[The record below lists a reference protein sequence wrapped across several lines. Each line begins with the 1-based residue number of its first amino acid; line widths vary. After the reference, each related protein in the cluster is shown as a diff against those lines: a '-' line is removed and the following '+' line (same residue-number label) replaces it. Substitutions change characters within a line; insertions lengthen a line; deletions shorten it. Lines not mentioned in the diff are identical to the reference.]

1 MGAGGLASKGAW
13 GQEGLPAV
21 PFYLRSSCPG
31 LPGRQKRPQSYIHLL
46 LGLHPPLPMAIPP
59 RTSSM
64 PLQGQSPSPECKP
77 QLTQVTQHHPGMLP
91 PVPFGESQP
100 GGEGLWQAAPRSP
113 APQSPRL
120 PLGAQ
125 VRSPWPGRGPCPAA
139 SRGWRGRQVPAAP
152 PVPFST
158 APCLPRSPSGG
169 TARLKYQSRPSRGA
183 QELTSAAPGF

>member
-1 MGAGGLASKGAW
+1 M
-13 GQEGLPAV
+13 

-31 LPGRQKRPQSYIHLL
+31 LPGRQKRPQSSYTF
-46 LGLHPPLPMAIPP
+46 
-59 RTSSM
+59 TSWAAS
-64 PLQGQSPSPECKP
+64 SPSYGHPSPHFFHASAGPKSQP
-77 QLTQVTQHHPGMLP
+77 RMQTSANTGDTTSPRNAPASALT
-91 PVPFGESQP
+91 VPFGESQA
-100 GGEGLWQAAPRSP
+100 GRDGLWQAAPRSP
-113 APQSPRL
+113 ALQSPRL

-152 PVPFST
+152 PVPFSA
-158 APCLPRSPSGG
+158 APCPPRSPSGG